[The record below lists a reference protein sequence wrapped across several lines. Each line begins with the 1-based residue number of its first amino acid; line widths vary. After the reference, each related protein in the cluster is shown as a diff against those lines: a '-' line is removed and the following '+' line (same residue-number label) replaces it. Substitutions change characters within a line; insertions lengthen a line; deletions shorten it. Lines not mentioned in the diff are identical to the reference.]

1 VPTETVTFP
10 GARPPDRRRTVV
22 SHGVRLA
29 VYEWGDPDALPL
41 ALAHGGFDFARTF
54 DVFAP
59 LLADAGWRVVAWDQ
73 RGHGASEHTAMYSW
87 EADLRD
93 ALAVID
99 SVTAGPLPVVGHSKG
114 GSVMV
119 QFAAA
124 LPHRVSSLVNLD
136 GVPSGRSMPDVPDH
150 ERTKLLA
157 GELAGWLDFRRQTA
171 TKQRRPDTIDGLAQR
186 RGRMNPRLS
195 KEWLRYLV
203 SVGARHD
210 DEGWRWMIDPS
221 LRLGGFG
228 PWRPEWAM
236 SRLPGLS
243 VPMLAVL
250 GQQPEL
256 MGWATPADEV
266 APNLPEGSRLV
277 VYEDVGHFVH
287 IEQPQRVADLVI
299 EFLAGK
305 GSPIRSPRPQPAA
318 PSGDDDG
325 ARHDD
330 PAPCPPTVTV
340 RNNRIDVAL
349 HRLGGGLDGNGGDG
363 ESPDGDSEGDRPDGD
378 GDGAAR
384 PLLLLHGLGERS
396 PDVVP
401 DHLAPWPGPVW
412 ALDFTGHG
420 STTVPA
426 GGGYFCELLMSDVD
440 AALGHVGPATL
451 HGRGLGAYVALLI
464 AGARPDLV
472 RGAVLDDG
480 PGLAGGGSE
489 PTTSFVLGPSLGPCA
504 VPDPYALLELSHDVR
519 PPDYAATY
527 ARQAATLSG
536 LDTAIVVSAIVRPP
550 WLAAVA
556 AEPGVRTLPRARALT
571 PFLPA

>member
-1 VPTETVTFP
+1 MPAETVTFP
-10 GARPPDRRRTVV
+10 GARAPDRRRTVD

-29 VYEWGDPDALPL
+29 VYEWGDPDAPPL
-41 ALAHGGFDFARTF
+41 LLAHGGFDFARTF

-73 RGHGASEHTAMYSW
+73 RGHGASEHAAMYSW

-93 ALAVID
+93 ALAVVD
-99 SVTAGPLPVVGHSKG
+99 SVTTGPLPVVGHSKG

-124 LPHRVSSLVNLD
+124 LPHRVSALVNLD

-157 GELAGWLDFRRQTA
+157 GELAGWLDFRRRA
-171 TKQRRPDTIDGLAQR
+171 STKQRRPDTLDGLAER
-186 RGRMNPRLS
+186 RAVMNPRLS

-210 DEGWRWMIDPS
+210 DDGWRWSIDPS

-243 VPMLAVL
+243 VPLLAVL
-250 GQQPEL
+250 GMEPEL
-256 MGWATPADEV
+256 MGWGTPAEEV
-266 APNLPEGSRLV
+266 EPYLPIGSRLV
-277 VYEDVGHFVH
+277 AYDDVGHFVH
-287 IEQPQRVADLVI
+287 IEQPRRVADLVV
-299 EFLAGK
+299 EFLDGK
-305 GSPIRSPRPQPAA
+305 ARPVRSPQPSDPAT
-318 PSGDDDG
+318 SGTPVADDDSP
-325 ARHDD
+325 RS
-330 PAPCPPTVTV
+330 PTVTV
-340 RNNRIDVAL
+340 RNNRVDLAL
-349 HRLGGGLDGNGGDG
+349 HRL
-363 ESPDGDSEGDRPDGD
+363 RDGD
-378 GDGAAR
+378 GR
-384 PLLLLHGLGERS
+384 PLLVVHGLGERS
-396 PDVVP
+396 PEAVP
-401 DHLAPWPGPVW
+401 DHLDGWPGPVW
-412 ALDFTGHG
+412 ALDLTGHG
-420 STTVPA
+420 SSTVPA
-426 GGGYFCELLMSDVD
+426 GGGYFSEVLMSDVD
-440 AALGHVGPATL
+440 AALGHLGPATL
-451 HGRGLGAYVALLI
+451 YGRGLGAYVAMLA

-480 PGLAGGGSE
+480 PGIAGGGAE
-489 PTTSFVLGPSLGPCA
+489 PTTPYVLGAGLAPGA
-504 VPDPYALLELSHDVR
+504 APDPYALLELSHDVR

-536 LDTAIVVSAIVRPP
+536 LDTALVVTAVVRPP

-556 AEPGVRTLPRARALT
+556 AEPGVRTLSRQRALSV
-571 PFLPA
+571 FLPA

>member
-1 VPTETVTFP
+1 
-10 GARPPDRRRTVV
+10 
-22 SHGVRLA
+22 
-29 VYEWGDPDALPL
+29 
-41 ALAHGGFDFARTF
+41 
-54 DVFAP
+54 VFAP

-73 RGHGASEHTAMYSW
+73 RGHGASDHAAMYSW

-99 SVTAGPLPVVGHSKG
+99 SVTTGPLPVVGHSKG

-124 LPHRVSSLVNLD
+124 LPHRVSALVNLD

-157 GELAGWLDFRRQTA
+157 GELAGWLDFRRRA
-171 TKQRRPDTIDGLAQR
+171 STKQRRPDTLDGLAER
-186 RGRMNPRLS
+186 RAVMNPRLS

-210 DEGWRWMIDPS
+210 DDGWRWSIDPS

-243 VPMLAVL
+243 VPLLAVL
-250 GQQPEL
+250 GMEPEL
-256 MGWATPADEV
+256 MGWGTPAEEV
-266 APNLPEGSRLV
+266 EPYLPIGSRLV
-277 VYEDVGHFVH
+277 AYDDVGHFVH

-299 EFLAGK
+299 EFLDGK
-305 GSPIRSPRPQPAA
+305 ARPVRSPQP
-318 PSGDDDG
+318 S
-325 ARHDD
+325 D
-330 PAPCPPTVTV
+330 PATTTPVADDHVRPPTVTV
-340 RNNRIDVAL
+340 RNNRVDLAL
-349 HRLGGGLDGNGGDG
+349 HRL
-363 ESPDGDSEGDRPDGD
+363 RDGD
-378 GDGAAR
+378 GR
-384 PLLLLHGLGERS
+384 PLLVVHGLGERS
-396 PDVVP
+396 PEAVP
-401 DHLAPWPGPVW
+401 DHLDGWPGPVW
-412 ALDFTGHG
+412 ALDLTGHG
-420 STTVPA
+420 SSTVPA
-426 GGGYFCELLMSDVD
+426 GGGYFSEVLMSDVD
-440 AALGHVGPATL
+440 AALGHLGPATL
-451 HGRGLGAYVALLI
+451 YGRGLGAYVAMLA

-480 PGLAGGGSE
+480 PGIAGGGAE
-489 PTTSFVLGPSLGPCA
+489 PTTPYVLGAGLTPGA
-504 VPDPYALLELSHDVR
+504 APDPYALLELSHDVR

-536 LDTAIVVSAIVRPP
+536 LDTALVVTAVVRPP

-556 AEPGVRTLPRARALT
+556 AEPGVRTLSRQRALSV
-571 PFLPA
+571 FLPA